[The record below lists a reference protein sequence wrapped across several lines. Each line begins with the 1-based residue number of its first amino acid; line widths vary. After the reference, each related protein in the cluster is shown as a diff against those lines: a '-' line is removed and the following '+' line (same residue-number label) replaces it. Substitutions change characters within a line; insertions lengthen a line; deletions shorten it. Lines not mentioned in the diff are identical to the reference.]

1 MASNENFQAHY
12 QHTPPSPTLKTHPTR
27 RRVIRKSPRT
37 SIKLTTL
44 KKASTI
50 PAGNDSNHYKTDPLR
65 HPPPTNFTFDP
76 YDPVP
81 LKKTSIDAPGSDGPG
96 YLGGGSGTLLR
107 LFSCLGCGFPLRQP
121 VTLECGH
128 TCCKE
133 CGIRFCPEC
142 GCAVEKEACVNVLV
156 RCIVNKLIGED
167 LQERGNNRE
176 ILINLNFKVFL

>member
-1 MASNENFQAHY
+1 MASNENFQNHY
-12 QHTPPSPTLKTHPTR
+12 PHTPPSPTLKTHPTR

-50 PAGNDSNHYKTDPLR
+50 PPGNDPTHFRTDPQVPVR
-65 HPPPTNFTFDP
+65 RPITSNFSFDP

-81 LKKTSIDAPGSDGPG
+81 VKKTSTEPPASDTPGC
-96 YLGGGSGTLLR
+96 LGGGNGALLR
-107 LFSCLGCGFPLRQP
+107 LFSCPGCAMPLRQP

-133 CGIRFCPEC
+133 CGFNMCPEC
-142 GCAVEKEACVNVLV
+142 GSSVEKAASVNVLV
-156 RCIVNKLIGED
+156 RSIVSKLIGED
-167 LQERGNNRE
+167 LQERGKISKKN
-176 ILINLNFKVFL
+176 I